1 MPGGG
6 KRTEAEPDIPE
17 FTEGETSF
25 VGYSGFFGQ
34 GFPTNTDTWQLIMQF
49 KQPGT
54 GSPPLAVEVGKGQL
68 RLANDGG
75 SQKDFCPVTQ
85 GAFSFQLGVT
95 FGGGVDAW
103 CNGKQTLT
111 GYRTPKSNVQGSAY
125 LKTGIYRDESIKQD
139 STLFLNDL
147 KVGKSLE
154 SVSGLA
160 GAGNGTDAAAT
171 ATTNPPTTTDP
182 RPPPAARPT
191 RRRAPTRPVPRR
203 PPPPRPRPTPLPA
216 PGRPTPSGPGPAR
229 ARREPVPRAADANSY
244 FTGGAVGPPLPGS
257 AAGSASRGGV
267 VTRATGTAGP
277 GGTALAY
284 RPAGGP
290 SRPSR
295 RGGMNPRRDRVQ
307 LRSSAISGERDRE
320 GQRSVRPVPGG
331 RGRRVRVRGTR

>member
-95 FGGGVDAW
+95 FGGGIDAW

-147 KVGKSLE
+147 KVGKTLE

-182 RPPPAARPT
+182 PTTGGTSDQAAGTDQTGSTTAAPAAA
-191 RRRAPTRPVPRR
+191 APDTAAG
-203 PPPPRPRPTPLPA
+203 TGTADALGTGTGA
-216 PGRPTPSGPGPAR
+216 GSSGTGPAR
-229 ARREPVPRAADANSY
+229 GRRELVLHRRGRRSTPARS
-244 FTGGAVGPPLPGS
+244 
-257 AAGSASRGGV
+257 GSASRGGV

-331 RGRRVRVRGTR
+331 RGRRVRVRRTR